1 MNLNASRLT
10 RLANTRTWLIAVAV
24 LAVFSLAALP
34 AAASLG
40 GNVDSVQADQAQM
53 KATARVATANA
64 AYTVHEIQTPTGT
77 VVREYVTPGG
87 QVFAVSWRGPAR
99 PNLQQLF
106 GSYYD
111 QYVRAAQQAKMQ
123 RPGHGPGSIQEP
135 NLVVHSGG
143 RMRFYV
149 GKAYIPQ
156 MVPDGVQIDA
166 LQ

>member
-1 MNLNASRLT
+1 MKSRIIHGILVI
-10 RLANTRTWLIAVAV
+10 L
-24 LAVFSLAALP
+24 ALP
-34 AAASLG
+34 FPLSASLG
-40 GNVDSVQADQAQM
+40 GDFTSVQSDQAKFQG
-53 KATARVATANA
+53 TLRTTSSD

-111 QYVRAAQQAKMQ
+111 QYVHAAQQAKQ
-123 RPGHGPGSIQEP
+123 QQPGHGPSSIQEP

-156 MVPDGVQIDA
+156 MVPDGVQVDA